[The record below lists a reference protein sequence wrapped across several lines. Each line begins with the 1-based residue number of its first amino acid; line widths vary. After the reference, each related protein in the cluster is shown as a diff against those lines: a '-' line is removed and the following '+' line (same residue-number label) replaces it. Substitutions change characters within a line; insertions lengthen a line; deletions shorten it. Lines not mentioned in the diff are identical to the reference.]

1 MRKVYI
7 LNLWQDCMIFKV
19 DSGAERLAWDTHN
32 HLQTSGDVN
41 RMNFNRTLDR
51 AVNRLRGEVS
61 YRGVLGVTN
70 FIDDMDKKDD
80 RYEMFSEMPGYER
93 CTFSNGFYVPS
104 KGIWVVKSQ
113 EVPTDVKGH
122 EVHLLVVGLPAG
134 EHVKP
139 GRPLED
145 TMKEGKD
152 LGGKL
157 VFDHPGYTHGILP
170 HLLDDPDLLI
180 RVMPYADGWEVFNA
194 SAAFNLGPFPVVS
207 RVFPPKAN
215 ASSMSF
221 YNEVIKPNYPH
232 VKPLKSSDGHSLEE
246 IGRAYTVSD
255 IPRAEV
261 NRIEENGERLVDA
274 LFRGV
279 VSDMGK
285 TTGSRMRCA
294 LHAAAVIKENGIM
307 NTLGRFVRKKQE

>member
-1 MRKVYI
+1 MARTRVHADI
-7 LNLWQDCMIFKV
+7 
-19 DSGAERLAWDTHN
+19 HN
-32 HLQTSGDVN
+32 HLRTSGD
-41 RMNFNRTLDR
+41 MSKLDFNRTLDT
-51 AVNRLRGEVS
+51 AANRLVTGAGF
-61 YRGVLGVTN
+61 GVLGITN
-70 FIDDMDKKDD
+70 FITDTCMDD
-80 RYEMFSEMPGYER
+80 RYEKFARKPGYNRWEYQKAG
-93 CTFSNGFYVPS
+93 NGFYVPEKS
-104 KGIWVVKSQ
+104 VWVVKSQ

-122 EVHLLVVGLPAG
+122 EVHLLVVGLPSG
-134 EHVKP
+134 QHVKP